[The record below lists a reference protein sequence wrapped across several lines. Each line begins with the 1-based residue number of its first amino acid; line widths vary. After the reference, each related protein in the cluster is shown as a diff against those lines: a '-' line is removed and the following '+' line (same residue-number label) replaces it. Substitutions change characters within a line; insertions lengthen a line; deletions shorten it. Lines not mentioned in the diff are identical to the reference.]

1 MKTGKSGGLCLC
13 WMKLT
18 RGVVTAALVICC
30 AAAAVLALHV
40 ERARGDE
47 SAKGDGASST
57 SIYDSLRLD
66 EPTKPETLRPGGQ
79 SKQVVATGKRY
90 ALLVGVEQA
99 TMEGVKQLPLP
110 QCLFDATTMRAT
122 LEARGYSCEV
132 FTDKTERKPVTTE
145 VLPALRAM
153 CNKAESGDIVM
164 VYFSTHGLLK
174 SKKSWVA
181 LMDEGLEIAAVKRE
195 LSWSKALVK
204 VLVLDCCR
212 GDAKFM
218 PQVDEVRDIHTIM
231 ACRPDELS
239 STGPNGLSV
248 FTEVFCDALTDC
260 RADRVKDGRVE
271 LDELMYYLDVEV
283 PKRCKAYKIDKV
295 QNPTR
300 SVVDPKSV
308 NPIIAMCGKNG
319 LDLLSLRINQP
330 TASAG
335 VTPSVARN
343 DLVLSSLLIGDVKP
357 GTKIADI
364 EERFGTIAPELLD
377 KDKSGAVKYP
387 NTPKEG
393 DELVIVFEKGV
404 VKKAVVQFATLCKG
418 NFDAA
423 YSRRKVREV
432 LSGKPVLELGGV
444 LAGMS
449 VKQVQE
455 KLGCASGAILSADG
469 FGDGK
474 LKYEGVPLEGQTLT
488 VEIKDGK
495 ASAVDILIPQN

>member
-1 MKTGKSGGLCLC
+1 MKSVVKNGRIVGWMKTV
-13 WMKLT
+13 
-18 RGVVTAALVICC
+18 RVV
-30 AAAAVLALHV
+30 VLAVVAWGCVGALMMGV
-40 ERARGDE
+40 RSARGDE
-47 SAKGDGASST
+47 PAKGDGASGT

-99 TMEGVKQLPLP
+99 TMDGVRQLPLP

-122 LEARGYSCEV
+122 LEARGYTCEV

-145 VLPALRAM
+145 ILPALRAM
-153 CNKAESGDIVM
+153 CNKAEAGDIVM

-283 PKRCKAYKIDKV
+283 PKRCRAYKIDKV

-308 NPIIAMCGKNG
+308 NPIVAMCGKNG
-319 LDLLSLRINQP
+319 LELLSLRINQP

-343 DLVLSSLLIGDVKP
+343 DLVLSSLLVGDVKP
-357 GTKIADI
+357 GTSIADV
-364 EERFGTIAPELLD
+364 EKRFGEIAPELLD

-387 NTPKEG
+387 STPKEG

-404 VKKAVVQFATLCKG
+404 VNKAVVQFATLCKG
-418 NFDAA
+418 SFDAA
-423 YSRRKVREV
+423 YSRKKVREV
-432 LSGKPVLELGGV
+432 LGGKAVLELGAM
-444 LAGMS
+444 LSGMS

-455 KLGCASGAILSADG
+455 KIGCASGAILSADG
-469 FGDGK
+469 FGDGT

-495 ASAVDILIPQN
+495 AGAVDILIPQN